1 MVYDPTDPNNPYP
14 NNPPIIAEFHNL
26 VSYKNG
32 RNGAIAERVG
42 AV

>member
-1 MVYDPTDPNNPYP
+1 MVYDATDPNNPYP
-14 NNPPIIAEFHNL
+14 NNPPIIAEFRNL